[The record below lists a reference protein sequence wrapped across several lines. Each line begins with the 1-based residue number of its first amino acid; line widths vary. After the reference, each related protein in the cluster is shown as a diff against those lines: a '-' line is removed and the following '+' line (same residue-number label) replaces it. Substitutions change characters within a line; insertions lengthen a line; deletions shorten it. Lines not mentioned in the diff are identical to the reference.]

1 MALNLTFWDNQQNPV
16 NTTVDRIMDALR
28 NDDMREGLIY
38 EPCTMD
44 DVLDGTQSAE
54 ALIMD
59 AIVSQYSKLTAKMNI
74 MQRAMTRSGAT
85 VDGINEKGEKI
96 DIPLTVIGYQISD
109 PFMRLGTANVVALF
123 ELSDGQTVSIY
134 FHNPDTTPKKIT
146 AQDEVI
152 SFKWLLNKK
161 DITIVVA
168 PERGKDINA
177 LQVAMRIMKIA
188 AKNSAAFTRQNKNRA
203 ERLAKVTALREL
215 VAEKEKILAQKM
227 KKIDELKYL
236 KSQEELDR
244 LDEED
249 RLMKGEITASLYQ
262 ELKERNR
269 LEDRQDELDN
279 LFNGRILVIRSALQK
294 EGWNGELY
302 KELNKEGIYLKTE
315 WETTKD
321 TGNTLG
327 MSYHISEVDFHYVDD
342 LTDKPEEIA
351 QKINTVI
358 QPLLAKL
365 LAEQKASAQTDKKDD
380 EEQPIIITGKEFGEF
395 DTSTKEGKAAL
406 REKAFEHLK
415 SIVGKKVYS
424 KTLNADVEFTSN
436 SANKYKKFGANPV
449 KLMIAARIED
459 IVANGIKF
467 KESQDSYDK
476 KETAMKYHYLKTE
489 FSVNDTKYG
498 ARVVVRED
506 HNGTFHYDLQVA
518 DSVEAILDS
527 VDTEKAIDLPLTK
540 CGDNSLIFQGSP
552 ARLTKSDVASLSV
565 AQSELQLDNT
575 AILDSAQAEN
585 VRKAFEY
592 AKSLDENLTLNL
604 DDTIHAIAELENA
617 LEVVETNAPINEE
630 KGNLEQAELERQC
643 AESFKE
649 AIAILKTPIL
659 DDVGEGR
666 YVLNLFIFDKDG
678 NEIKD
683 EDEHIETQPIII
695 TGKEFGEFDTST
707 PEGKATLREKA
718 FEHLKGLAEH
728 NEMVFCNALN
738 ADIEFTV
745 SGAKKYKKFSGNPI
759 KSKLAIKIK
768 ELIAGGKVFK
778 ESEERYDQTEQGN
791 KLTYHYLKNSAFVDE
806 QEYGVRMVIREDSN
820 GHFHYDL
827 QINDDGVDAILDSI
841 NENNAILLPVTR
853 RGLYGVNS
861 AQSEL
866 HFDSTTILDNAQVEN
881 INHAFEYAKTLNSNL
896 TLHLDD
902 TNLAISE
909 LENALQVVETNAP
922 INEKEGNLEQAQLER
937 HCAKSFKEAISILKK
952 PILDDVGEG
961 RYVLNLFV
969 FDKDGNEIKDEEEP
983 ELTGEEHQDKEN
995 YEKMLEDKA
1004 NRKRSM
1010 SEEMKAEFTAF
1021 LRQYGFDE
1029 HHLADIPVGSTSFY
1043 VGKEQNGLKIDIEA
1057 AFTNSQ
1063 VERHQDAYY
1072 DFTVTG
1078 DKTAL
1083 VGEEADDRYAYFYT
1097 NNFEDALKWANE
1109 WLDKNKGELMQ
1120 TTEPT
1125 QEQADRQFLQDI
1137 IDRKIDVL
1145 ADDFYDKLEP
1155 IANRVYTYDE
1165 ELLKKAIDNYATIT
1179 DEYAV
1184 ATE

>member
-59 AIVSQYSKLTAKMNI
+59 AIISQYSKLTAKMNI

-203 ERLAKVTALREL
+203 ERLAKVTVLREL

-249 RLMKGEITASLYQ
+249 RLMKSEITASLYQ

-351 QKINTVI
+351 QKINAVI

-424 KTLNADVEFTSN
+424 KALNADV
-436 SANKYKKFGANPV
+436 
-449 KLMIAARIED
+449 
-459 IVANGIKF
+459 
-467 KESQDSYDK
+467 
-476 KETAMKYHYLKTE
+476 
-489 FSVNDTKYG
+489 
-498 ARVVVRED
+498 
-506 HNGTFHYDLQVA
+506 
-518 DSVEAILDS
+518 
-527 VDTEKAIDLPLTK
+527 
-540 CGDNSLIFQGSP
+540 
-552 ARLTKSDVASLSV
+552 
-565 AQSELQLDNT
+565 
-575 AILDSAQAEN
+575 
-585 VRKAFEY
+585 
-592 AKSLDENLTLNL
+592 
-604 DDTIHAIAELENA
+604 
-617 LEVVETNAPINEE
+617 
-630 KGNLEQAELERQC
+630 
-643 AESFKE
+643 
-649 AIAILKTPIL
+649 
-659 DDVGEGR
+659 
-666 YVLNLFIFDKDG
+666 
-678 NEIKD
+678 
-683 EDEHIETQPIII
+683 
-695 TGKEFGEFDTST
+695 
-707 PEGKATLREKA
+707 
-718 FEHLKGLAEH
+718 
-728 NEMVFCNALN
+728 
-738 ADIEFTV
+738 EFTV

-881 INHAFEYAKTLNSNL
+881 INHAFEYAKTLNSDL

-983 ELTGEEHQDKEN
+983 ELTNEESQDKEN

-1109 WLDKNKGELMQ
+1109 WLDKNKGEPMQ
-1120 TTEPT
+1120 TTEST
-1125 QEQADRQFLQDI
+1125 QEQSDRQFLQDV
-1137 IDRKIDVL
+1137 IDEKLDVF
-1145 ADDFYDKLEP
+1145 ASDFNAKLFE
-1155 IANRVYTYDE
+1155 IAGRLQDSHENLVQQATNAYVAKMTE
-1165 ELLKKAIDNYATIT
+1165 KAKQA
-1179 DEYAV
+1179 
-1184 ATE
+1184 

>member
-44 DVLDGTQSAE
+44 DVLDGTQSAK

-351 QKINTVI
+351 QKINAVI

-395 DTSTKEGKAAL
+395 DTSTPEGMKAL
-406 REKAFEHLK
+406 RSEVSNSLHKLVKNNDKAF
-415 SIVGKKVYS
+415 S
-424 KTLNADVEFTSN
+424 KALNADVYFSGKGVD
-436 SANKYKKFGANPV
+436 KYISFSANPV
-449 KLMIAARIED
+449 KLYLAAKIKE
-459 IVANGIKF
+459 IIANGKIF
-467 KESQDSYDK
+467 KESEERYDDTPQK
-476 KETAMKYHYLKTE
+476 NKLTYHYLKTE
-489 FSVNDTKYG
+489 VKVDSDTYG

-506 HNGTFHYDLQVA
+506 HNGNYHWDLQVKN
-518 DSVEAILDS
+518 DFESILDG
-527 VDTEKAIDLPLTK
+527 VNENGTELLLATNPGLFNTVH
-540 CGDNSLIFQGSP
+540 Q
-552 ARLTKSDVASLSV
+552 
-565 AQSELQLDNT
+565 AQSELHFDSTTILDN
-575 AILDSAQAEN
+575 AQVEN
-585 VRKAFEY
+585 INSAFEY
-592 AKSLDENLTLNL
+592 AKTLNSNLTLHL
-604 DDTIHAIAELENA
+604 DDTNLAISELENA
-617 LEVVETNAPINEE
+617 LQVVETNAPINEKE
-630 KGNLEQAELERQC
+630 GNLEQAQLERHC
-643 AESFKE
+643 AKSFKE
-649 AIAILKTPIL
+649 AISILKKPIL

-866 HFDSTTILDNAQVEN
+866 RFDSTTILDNAQVEN
-881 INHAFEYAKTLNSNL
+881 INHAFEYAKTLNSDL
-896 TLHLDD
+896 TLH
-902 TNLAISE
+902 
-909 LENALQVVETNAP
+909 
-922 INEKEGNLEQAQLER
+922 
-937 HCAKSFKEAISILKK
+937 
-952 PILDDVGEG
+952 LDDVGEG

-1109 WLDKNKGELMQ
+1109 WLDKNKGEPMQ
-1120 TTEPT
+1120 TIEPT

-1179 DEYAV
+1179 DEYSV

>member
-351 QKINTVI
+351 QKINAVI

-395 DTSTKEGKAAL
+395 DTSTPEGMKAL
-406 REKAFEHLK
+406 RSEVSNSLHKLVKNNDKAF
-415 SIVGKKVYS
+415 S
-424 KTLNADVEFTSN
+424 KALNADVYFSGKGVD
-436 SANKYKKFGANPV
+436 KYISFSANPV
-449 KLMIAARIED
+449 KLYLAAKIKE
-459 IVANGIKF
+459 IIANGKIF
-467 KESQDSYDK
+467 KESEERYDDTPQK
-476 KETAMKYHYLKTE
+476 NKLTYHYLKTE
-489 FSVNDTKYG
+489 VKVDSDTYG

-506 HNGTFHYDLQVA
+506 HNGNYHWDLQVKN
-518 DSVEAILDS
+518 DFESILDG
-527 VDTEKAIDLPLTK
+527 VNENGTELLLATNPGLFNTVH
-540 CGDNSLIFQGSP
+540 Q
-552 ARLTKSDVASLSV
+552 
-565 AQSELQLDNT
+565 AQSELHFDSTTILDN
-575 AILDSAQAEN
+575 AQVEN
-585 VRKAFEY
+585 INSAFEY
-592 AKSLDENLTLNL
+592 AKTLNSNLTLHL
-604 DDTIHAIAELENA
+604 DDTNLAISELENA
-617 LEVVETNAPINEE
+617 LHVVETNAPINEKE
-630 KGNLEQAELERQC
+630 GNLEQAQLERHC
-643 AESFKE
+643 AKSFKE
-649 AIAILKTPIL
+649 AISILKKPIL

-866 HFDSTTILDNAQVEN
+866 RFDSTTILDNAQVEN
-881 INHAFEYAKTLNSNL
+881 INHAFEYAKTLNSDL
-896 TLHLDD
+896 TLH
-902 TNLAISE
+902 
-909 LENALQVVETNAP
+909 
-922 INEKEGNLEQAQLER
+922 
-937 HCAKSFKEAISILKK
+937 
-952 PILDDVGEG
+952 LDDVGEG

>member
-74 MQRAMTRSGAT
+74 MQRAMTRSGAI

-351 QKINTVI
+351 QKINAVI

-395 DTSTKEGKAAL
+395 DTSTPEGMKAL
-406 REKAFEHLK
+406 RSEVSNSLHKLVKNNDKAF
-415 SIVGKKVYS
+415 S
-424 KTLNADVEFTSN
+424 KALNADVYFSGKGVD
-436 SANKYKKFGANPV
+436 KYISFSANPV
-449 KLMIAARIED
+449 KLYLAAKIKE
-459 IVANGIKF
+459 IIANGKIF
-467 KESQDSYDK
+467 KESEERYDDTPQK
-476 KETAMKYHYLKTE
+476 NKLTYHYLKTE
-489 FSVNDTKYG
+489 VKVDSDTYG

-506 HNGTFHYDLQVA
+506 HNGNYHWDLQVKN
-518 DSVEAILDS
+518 DFESILD
-527 VDTEKAIDLPLTK
+527 
-540 CGDNSLIFQGSP
+540 
-552 ARLTKSDVASLSV
+552 
-565 AQSELQLDNT
+565 
-575 AILDSAQAEN
+575 
-585 VRKAFEY
+585 
-592 AKSLDENLTLNL
+592 
-604 DDTIHAIAELENA
+604 
-617 LEVVETNAPINEE
+617 
-630 KGNLEQAELERQC
+630 
-643 AESFKE
+643 
-649 AIAILKTPIL
+649 
-659 DDVGEGR
+659 
-666 YVLNLFIFDKDG
+666 
-678 NEIKD
+678 
-683 EDEHIETQPIII
+683 
-695 TGKEFGEFDTST
+695 
-707 PEGKATLREKA
+707 
-718 FEHLKGLAEH
+718 
-728 NEMVFCNALN
+728 
-738 ADIEFTV
+738 
-745 SGAKKYKKFSGNPI
+745 
-759 KSKLAIKIK
+759 
-768 ELIAGGKVFK
+768 
-778 ESEERYDQTEQGN
+778 
-791 KLTYHYLKNSAFVDE
+791 
-806 QEYGVRMVIREDSN
+806 GV
-820 GHFHYDL
+820 
-827 QINDDGVDAILDSI
+827 
-841 NENNAILLPVTR
+841 NENGTELLLATNP
-853 RGLYGVNS
+853 GLFNTVHQ

-961 RYVLNLFV
+961 RYVLNLFI

>member
-59 AIVSQYSKLTAKMNI
+59 AIISQYSKLTAKMNI

-203 ERLAKVTALREL
+203 ERLAKVTVLREL

-351 QKINTVI
+351 QKINAVI

-424 KTLNADVEFTSN
+424 KALNADVEFTSN

-617 LEVVETNAPINEE
+617 LEVVETNAPINE
-630 KGNLEQAELERQC
+630 
-643 AESFKE
+643 
-649 AIAILKTPIL
+649 
-659 DDVGEGR
+659 
-666 YVLNLFIFDKDG
+666 
-678 NEIKD
+678 
-683 EDEHIETQPIII
+683 
-695 TGKEFGEFDTST
+695 
-707 PEGKATLREKA
+707 
-718 FEHLKGLAEH
+718 
-728 NEMVFCNALN
+728 
-738 ADIEFTV
+738 
-745 SGAKKYKKFSGNPI
+745 
-759 KSKLAIKIK
+759 
-768 ELIAGGKVFK
+768 
-778 ESEERYDQTEQGN
+778 
-791 KLTYHYLKNSAFVDE
+791 
-806 QEYGVRMVIREDSN
+806 
-820 GHFHYDL
+820 
-827 QINDDGVDAILDSI
+827 
-841 NENNAILLPVTR
+841 
-853 RGLYGVNS
+853 
-861 AQSEL
+861 
-866 HFDSTTILDNAQVEN
+866 
-881 INHAFEYAKTLNSNL
+881 
-896 TLHLDD
+896 
-902 TNLAISE
+902 
-909 LENALQVVETNAP
+909 
-922 INEKEGNLEQAQLER
+922 KEGNLEQAQLER

-1083 VGEEADDRYAYFYT
+1083 VGEETDDRYAYFYT

-1109 WLDKNKGELMQ
+1109 WLDKNKGEPMQ
-1120 TTEPT
+1120 TTEST
-1125 QEQADRQFLQDI
+1125 QEQSDRQFLQDV
-1137 IDRKIDVL
+1137 IDEKFDVF
-1145 ADDFYDKLEP
+1145 ASDFNAKLFE
-1155 IANRVYTYDE
+1155 IAGRLQDSHENLVQQATNAYVAKMTE
-1165 ELLKKAIDNYATIT
+1165 KAKQA
-1179 DEYAV
+1179 
-1184 ATE
+1184 

>member
-351 QKINTVI
+351 QKINAVI

-395 DTSTKEGKAAL
+395 DTSTPEGMKAL
-406 REKAFEHLK
+406 RSEVSNSLHKLVKNNDKAF
-415 SIVGKKVYS
+415 S
-424 KTLNADVEFTSN
+424 KALNADVYFSGKGVD
-436 SANKYKKFGANPV
+436 KYISFSANPV
-449 KLMIAARIED
+449 KLYLAAKIKE
-459 IVANGIKF
+459 IIANGKIF
-467 KESQDSYDK
+467 KESEERYDDTPQK
-476 KETAMKYHYLKTE
+476 NKLTYHYLKTE
-489 FSVNDTKYG
+489 VKVDSDTYG

-506 HNGTFHYDLQVA
+506 HNGNYHWDLQVKN
-518 DSVEAILDS
+518 DFESILDG
-527 VDTEKAIDLPLTK
+527 VNENGTELLLATNPGLFNTVH
-540 CGDNSLIFQGSP
+540 Q
-552 ARLTKSDVASLSV
+552 
-565 AQSELQLDNT
+565 AQSELHFDSTTILDN
-575 AILDSAQAEN
+575 AQVEN
-585 VRKAFEY
+585 INSAFEY
-592 AKSLDENLTLNL
+592 AKTLNSNLTLHL
-604 DDTIHAIAELENA
+604 DDTNLAISELENA
-617 LEVVETNAPINEE
+617 LQVVETNAPINEKE
-630 KGNLEQAELERQC
+630 GNLEQAQLERHC
-643 AESFKE
+643 AKSFKE
-649 AIAILKTPIL
+649 AISILKKPIL

-866 HFDSTTILDNAQVEN
+866 RFDSTTILDNAQVEN
-881 INHAFEYAKTLNSNL
+881 INHAFEYAKTLNSDL
-896 TLHLDD
+896 TLH
-902 TNLAISE
+902 
-909 LENALQVVETNAP
+909 
-922 INEKEGNLEQAQLER
+922 
-937 HCAKSFKEAISILKK
+937 
-952 PILDDVGEG
+952 LDDVGEG

>member
-351 QKINTVI
+351 QKINAVI

-380 EEQPIIITGKEFGEF
+380 EE
-395 DTSTKEGKAAL
+395 
-406 REKAFEHLK
+406 
-415 SIVGKKVYS
+415 
-424 KTLNADVEFTSN
+424 
-436 SANKYKKFGANPV
+436 
-449 KLMIAARIED
+449 
-459 IVANGIKF
+459 
-467 KESQDSYDK
+467 
-476 KETAMKYHYLKTE
+476 
-489 FSVNDTKYG
+489 
-498 ARVVVRED
+498 
-506 HNGTFHYDLQVA
+506 
-518 DSVEAILDS
+518 
-527 VDTEKAIDLPLTK
+527 
-540 CGDNSLIFQGSP
+540 
-552 ARLTKSDVASLSV
+552 
-565 AQSELQLDNT
+565 
-575 AILDSAQAEN
+575 
-585 VRKAFEY
+585 
-592 AKSLDENLTLNL
+592 
-604 DDTIHAIAELENA
+604 
-617 LEVVETNAPINEE
+617 
-630 KGNLEQAELERQC
+630 
-643 AESFKE
+643 
-649 AIAILKTPIL
+649 
-659 DDVGEGR
+659 
-666 YVLNLFIFDKDG
+666 
-678 NEIKD
+678 
-683 EDEHIETQPIII
+683 QPIII

-827 QINDDGVDAILDSI
+827 QINDDGIDAILDSI

>member
-1 MALNLTFWDNQQNPV
+1 
-16 NTTVDRIMDALR
+16 
-28 NDDMREGLIY
+28 
-38 EPCTMD
+38 
-44 DVLDGTQSAE
+44 
-54 ALIMD
+54 
-59 AIVSQYSKLTAKMNI
+59 
-74 MQRAMTRSGAT
+74 
-85 VDGINEKGEKI
+85 
-96 DIPLTVIGYQISD
+96 
-109 PFMRLGTANVVALF
+109 
-123 ELSDGQTVSIY
+123 
-134 FHNPDTTPKKIT
+134 
-146 AQDEVI
+146 
-152 SFKWLLNKK
+152 
-161 DITIVVA
+161 
-168 PERGKDINA
+168 
-177 LQVAMRIMKIA
+177 MK
-188 AKNSAAFTRQNKNRA
+188 S
-203 ERLAKVTALREL
+203 
-215 VAEKEKILAQKM
+215 
-227 KKIDELKYL
+227 
-236 KSQEELDR
+236 
-244 LDEED
+244 
-249 RLMKGEITASLYQ
+249 EITASLYQ

-351 QKINTVI
+351 QKINAAI

-365 LAEQKASAQTDKKDD
+365 LAEQKASAKTDKKD
-380 EEQPIIITGKEFGEF
+380 EEE
-395 DTSTKEGKAAL
+395 
-406 REKAFEHLK
+406 
-415 SIVGKKVYS
+415 
-424 KTLNADVEFTSN
+424 
-436 SANKYKKFGANPV
+436 
-449 KLMIAARIED
+449 
-459 IVANGIKF
+459 
-467 KESQDSYDK
+467 
-476 KETAMKYHYLKTE
+476 
-489 FSVNDTKYG
+489 
-498 ARVVVRED
+498 
-506 HNGTFHYDLQVA
+506 
-518 DSVEAILDS
+518 
-527 VDTEKAIDLPLTK
+527 
-540 CGDNSLIFQGSP
+540 
-552 ARLTKSDVASLSV
+552 
-565 AQSELQLDNT
+565 
-575 AILDSAQAEN
+575 
-585 VRKAFEY
+585 
-592 AKSLDENLTLNL
+592 
-604 DDTIHAIAELENA
+604 
-617 LEVVETNAPINEE
+617 
-630 KGNLEQAELERQC
+630 
-643 AESFKE
+643 
-649 AIAILKTPIL
+649 
-659 DDVGEGR
+659 
-666 YVLNLFIFDKDG
+666 
-678 NEIKD
+678 
-683 EDEHIETQPIII
+683 QPIII

-881 INHAFEYAKTLNSNL
+881 INHSFEYAKTLNSNL

-1179 DEYAV
+1179 DE
-1184 ATE
+1184 

>member
-59 AIVSQYSKLTAKMNI
+59 AIISQYSKLTAKMNI

-203 ERLAKVTALREL
+203 ERLAKVTVLREL

-249 RLMKGEITASLYQ
+249 RLMKSEITASLYQ

-351 QKINTVI
+351 QKINAVI

-395 DTSTKEGKAAL
+395 DTSTPEGMKAL
-406 REKAFEHLK
+406 RSEVSNSLHKLVKNNDKAF
-415 SIVGKKVYS
+415 S
-424 KTLNADVEFTSN
+424 KALNADVYFSGKGVD
-436 SANKYKKFGANPV
+436 KYISFSANPV
-449 KLMIAARIED
+449 KLYLAAKIKE
-459 IVANGIKF
+459 IIANGKIF
-467 KESQDSYDK
+467 KESEERYDDTPQK
-476 KETAMKYHYLKTE
+476 NKLTYHYLKTE
-489 FSVNDTKYG
+489 VKVDSDTYG

-506 HNGTFHYDLQVA
+506 HNGNYHWDLQVKN
-518 DSVEAILDS
+518 DFESILDG
-527 VDTEKAIDLPLTK
+527 VNENGTELLLATNPGLFNTVH
-540 CGDNSLIFQGSP
+540 Q
-552 ARLTKSDVASLSV
+552 
-565 AQSELQLDNT
+565 AQSELHFDSTTILDN
-575 AILDSAQAEN
+575 AQVEN
-585 VRKAFEY
+585 INSAFEY
-592 AKSLDENLTLNL
+592 AKTLNSNLTLHL
-604 DDTIHAIAELENA
+604 DDTNLAISELENA
-617 LEVVETNAPINEE
+617 LQVVETNAPINEKE
-630 KGNLEQAELERQC
+630 GNLEQAQLERHC
-643 AESFKE
+643 AKSFKE
-649 AIAILKTPIL
+649 AISILKKPIL

-866 HFDSTTILDNAQVEN
+866 RFDSTTILDNAQVEN
-881 INHAFEYAKTLNSNL
+881 INHAFEYAKTLNSDL
-896 TLHLDD
+896 TLH
-902 TNLAISE
+902 
-909 LENALQVVETNAP
+909 
-922 INEKEGNLEQAQLER
+922 
-937 HCAKSFKEAISILKK
+937 
-952 PILDDVGEG
+952 LDDVGEG

-1109 WLDKNKGELMQ
+1109 WLDKNKGEPMQ
-1120 TTEPT
+1120 TIEPT

-1179 DEYAV
+1179 DEYSV

>member
-351 QKINTVI
+351 QKINAVI

-395 DTSTKEGKAAL
+395 DTSTPEGMKAL
-406 REKAFEHLK
+406 RSEVSNSLHKLVKNNDKAF
-415 SIVGKKVYS
+415 S
-424 KTLNADVEFTSN
+424 KALNADVYFSGKGVD
-436 SANKYKKFGANPV
+436 KYISFSANPV
-449 KLMIAARIED
+449 KLYLAAKIKE
-459 IVANGIKF
+459 IIANGKIF
-467 KESQDSYDK
+467 KESEERYDDTPQK
-476 KETAMKYHYLKTE
+476 NKLTYHYLKTE
-489 FSVNDTKYG
+489 VKVDSDTYG

-506 HNGTFHYDLQVA
+506 HNGNYHWDLQVKN
-518 DSVEAILDS
+518 DFESILDG
-527 VDTEKAIDLPLTK
+527 VNENGTELLLATNPGLFNTVH
-540 CGDNSLIFQGSP
+540 Q
-552 ARLTKSDVASLSV
+552 
-565 AQSELQLDNT
+565 AQSELHFDSTTILDN
-575 AILDSAQAEN
+575 AQVEN
-585 VRKAFEY
+585 INSAFEY
-592 AKSLDENLTLNL
+592 AKTLNSNLTLHL
-604 DDTIHAIAELENA
+604 DDTNLAISELENA
-617 LEVVETNAPINEE
+617 LQVVETNAPINEKE
-630 KGNLEQAELERQC
+630 GNLEQAQLERHC
-643 AESFKE
+643 AKSFKE
-649 AIAILKTPIL
+649 AISILKKPIL

-866 HFDSTTILDNAQVEN
+866 RFDSTTILDNAQVEN
-881 INHAFEYAKTLNSNL
+881 INHAFEYAKTLNSDL
-896 TLHLDD
+896 TLH
-902 TNLAISE
+902 
-909 LENALQVVETNAP
+909 
-922 INEKEGNLEQAQLER
+922 
-937 HCAKSFKEAISILKK
+937 
-952 PILDDVGEG
+952 LDDVGEG

-1109 WLDKNKGELMQ
+1109 WLDKNKGEPMQ
-1120 TTEPT
+1120 TTEST
-1125 QEQADRQFLQDI
+1125 QEQSDRQFLQDV
-1137 IDRKIDVL
+1137 IDEKLDVF
-1145 ADDFYDKLEP
+1145 ASDFNAKLFE
-1155 IANRVYTYDE
+1155 IAGRLQDSHENLVQQATNAYVAKMTE
-1165 ELLKKAIDNYATIT
+1165 KAKQA
-1179 DEYAV
+1179 
-1184 ATE
+1184 

>member
-351 QKINTVI
+351 QKINAVI

-365 LAEQKASAQTDKKDD
+365 LAEQKTSAQTDKKDD

-395 DTSTKEGKAAL
+395 DTSTPEGMKAL
-406 REKAFEHLK
+406 RSEVSNSLHKLVKNNDKAF
-415 SIVGKKVYS
+415 S
-424 KTLNADVEFTSN
+424 KALNADVYFSGKGVD
-436 SANKYKKFGANPV
+436 KYISFSANPV
-449 KLMIAARIED
+449 KLYLAAKIKE
-459 IVANGIKF
+459 IIANGKIF
-467 KESQDSYDK
+467 KESEERYDDTPQK
-476 KETAMKYHYLKTE
+476 NKLTYHYLKTE
-489 FSVNDTKYG
+489 VKVDSDTYG

-506 HNGTFHYDLQVA
+506 HNGNYHWDLQVKN
-518 DSVEAILDS
+518 DFESILDG
-527 VDTEKAIDLPLTK
+527 VNENGTELLLATNPGLFNTVH
-540 CGDNSLIFQGSP
+540 Q
-552 ARLTKSDVASLSV
+552 
-565 AQSELQLDNT
+565 AQSELHFDSTTILDN
-575 AILDSAQAEN
+575 AQVEN
-585 VRKAFEY
+585 INSAFEY
-592 AKSLDENLTLNL
+592 AKTLNSNLTLHL
-604 DDTIHAIAELENA
+604 DDTNLAISELENA
-617 LEVVETNAPINEE
+617 LQVVETNAPINEKE
-630 KGNLEQAELERQC
+630 GNLEQAQLERHC
-643 AESFKE
+643 AKSFKE
-649 AIAILKTPIL
+649 AISILKKPIL

-866 HFDSTTILDNAQVEN
+866 RFDSTTILDNAQVEN
-881 INHAFEYAKTLNSNL
+881 INHAFEYAKTLNSDL
-896 TLHLDD
+896 TLH
-902 TNLAISE
+902 
-909 LENALQVVETNAP
+909 
-922 INEKEGNLEQAQLER
+922 
-937 HCAKSFKEAISILKK
+937 
-952 PILDDVGEG
+952 LDDVGEG